1 MATKR
6 VLTPNILENDNT
18 DVTSSNPQKK
28 FKEQL
33 DFSSDEVENI
43 DWGDNDDFDLALI
56 AAMDSISN
64 HRLEL
69 TKWQR
74 CEVVRLEQLPNR
86 KGLKVHVKRISG
98 GDPETADCQLLPPW
112 NCMPMQVGDT
122 VSLLGKWDPSAGC
135 YVVDKEQGYCVSH
148 PDFLI
153 SGTTV
158 TGSLF
163 CQRKSVLQERFRG
176 LDSGN
181 SVVSTSRYQHN
192 PIYSE
197 CIQFQMVIGTLVH
210 ELLQKVLRQK
220 LFDKK
225 HIQSALQEML
235 ASSSLAHLLY
245 ASNLIQVEM
254 EDHLMKFIDPI
265 VSFVAQYVKGEPPSV
280 LLPEVYRGQIHEI
293 CDIEENLWV
302 PQLGLKGKV
311 DVSVKVKN
319 QRQREEIIPLELKTG
334 RASFSMEHKG
344 QLLLY
349 QLMHSAQ
356 GRDTQSGLL
365 LYLKEGLLREVASG
379 RNEQRDLL
387 MLRNDLAYWLT
398 REVAIPASKE
408 DPLEQLPLPE
418 PVYHHSACGNCAY
431 NTICSSFAQK
441 DSSLQLSDSH
451 PLKKLMPQLLEHL
464 SEADHA
470 YVQHWCGLLALEEQ
484 HNRQSSHVRSF
495 WTKDPA
501 EREKEG
507 IAIRHL
513 KLVKG
518 QEVILEEG
526 RYRQTLELG
535 EEADPSR
542 DLSLSG
548 VCFATKSTDHYI
560 LISTLSFSSTWANM
574 L

>member
-163 CQRKSVLQERFRG
+163 CKRKSVLQERFRG

-192 PIYSE
+192 PIYPE
-197 CIQFQMVIGTLVH
+197 CIPFQMVIGTLVH

-245 ASNLIQVEM
+245 ASNLSQMEM

-319 QRQREEIIPLELKTG
+319 QWQREEIIPLELKTG

-398 REVAIPASKE
+398 REVAIPAGKE

-501 EREKEG
+501 ETWHVCGPEKP
-507 IAIRHL
+507 
-513 KLVKG
+513 K
-518 QEVILEEG
+518 
-526 RYRQTLELG
+526 
-535 EEADPSR
+535 
-542 DLSLSG
+542 
-548 VCFATKSTDHYI
+548 TKI
-560 LISTLSFSSTWANM
+560 K
-574 L
+574 

>member
-163 CQRKSVLQERFRG
+163 CKRKSVLQERFRG

-192 PIYSE
+192 PIYPE
-197 CIQFQMVIGTLVH
+197 CIPFQMVIGTLVH

-245 ASNLIQVEM
+245 ASNLSQVEM

-398 REVAIPASKE
+398 REVAVPASKE